1 MPKTKEI
8 TNEES
13 IVGLYREHLR
23 LVKPEDTDLIKDL
36 QGDDLVNFYKFC
48 HETFHN
54 PFFGRI
60 LNGFILEQCL
70 KTGQSG
76 MTEDHYKNGRLSIA
90 GMKTLEEFYSR
101 AASQYD
107 RLTAKEEAF
116 DPQKAFNQAKV

>member
-1 MPKTKEI
+1 MPKKEI

-23 LVKPEDTDLIKDL
+23 LVKPEDVELIKDL
-36 QGDDLVNFYKFC
+36 QGDDLTSFYKFC
-48 HETFHN
+48 HQTFHN

-76 MTEDHYKNGRLSIA
+76 MTEEQYKNGRLSIA
-90 GMKTLEEFYSR
+90 GMKTLEEFYAR
-101 AASQYD
+101 AALQYD
-107 RLTAKEEAF
+107 RLTAKAEKF
-116 DPQKAFNQAKV
+116 DPSASFSPAKV

>member
-1 MPKTKEI
+1 MPKKEI

-23 LVKPEDTDLIKDL
+23 LVKPEDVELIKDL
-36 QGDDLVNFYKFC
+36 QGDDLTSFYKFC
-48 HETFHN
+48 HQTFHN

-76 MTEDHYKNGRLSIA
+76 MTEEQYKNGRLSIA
-90 GMKTLEEFYSR
+90 GMKTLEEFYAR
-101 AASQYD
+101 AALQYD
-107 RLTAKEEAF
+107 RLTAKEEDF
-116 DPQKAFNQAKV
+116 DPAKAFNPAKV

>member
-1 MPKTKEI
+1 MPKKEI

-23 LVKPEDTDLIKDL
+23 LVKPEDVELIKDL
-36 QGDDLVNFYKFC
+36 QGDDLTSFYKFC
-48 HETFHN
+48 HQTFHN

-76 MTEDHYKNGRLSIA
+76 MTEEQYKNGRLSIA
-90 GMKTLEEFYSR
+90 GMKMLEEFYAK
-101 AASQYD
+101 AALQYD
-107 RLTAKEEAF
+107 RLTAKAEEF
-116 DPQKAFNQAKV
+116 DPSASFSPAKV

>member
-1 MPKTKEI
+1 MPKKEI

-23 LVKPEDTDLIKDL
+23 LVKPEDVNLIKDL
-36 QGDDLVNFYKFC
+36 DGDDLTNFYKFC
-48 HETFHN
+48 HQTFHN

-76 MTEDHYKNGRLSIA
+76 MTEEQYKNGRLSIA
-90 GMKTLEEFYSR
+90 GMKTLEEFYAR
-101 AASQYD
+101 AALQYD
-107 RLTAKEEAF
+107 RLTAKEEDF
-116 DPQKAFNQAKV
+116 DPAKAFNPAKV